1 MLKKFIFSSFISFL
15 FASSAHHVL
24 AQKSGGREVD
34 AIKNDISRI
43 YAGTSKQIAVHMK
56 TGAKLKG
63 YVADMESETFILVQP
78 KTGTK
83 TNIRYADVSKVNK
96 TGLSQGQKTALI
108 VGTVGALIAVSVIFR
123 PKPKGGIR
131 CLFCN

>member
-1 MLKKFIFSSFISFL
+1 MLKMLHVLTLILFL
-15 FASSAHHVL
+15 IASSAHQVL
-24 AQKSGGREVD
+24 AQNSDGREVQE
-34 AIKNDISRI
+34 IKNDISRL
-43 YAGTSKQIAVHMK
+43 YGGASKKIAVHMK
-56 TGAKLKG
+56 SGARLKG
-63 YVADMESETFILVQP
+63 YVTDMESETFILVQP

-83 TNIRYADVSKVNK
+83 TAIRYADVSRVKK
-96 TGLSQGQKTALI
+96 TGLSQAQKTALI